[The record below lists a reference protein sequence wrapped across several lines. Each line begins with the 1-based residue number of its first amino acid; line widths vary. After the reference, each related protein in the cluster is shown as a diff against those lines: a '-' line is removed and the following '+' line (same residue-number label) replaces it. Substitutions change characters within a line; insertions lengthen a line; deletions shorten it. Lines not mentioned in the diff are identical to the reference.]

1 MATTESSLPIARRS
15 VWRDDCLELVCGI
28 ANAGGGR
35 LILDADVDSR
45 GVVKRKTNRVMRSI
59 PGAISQA
66 LDLTCAI
73 ELVLDGGR
81 FCLEVV
87 IRQHPSR

>member
-66 LDLTCAI
+66 LN
-73 ELVLDGGR
+73 LDR
-81 FCLEVV
+81 TSVV
-87 IRQHPSR
+87 